1 MGAIDLYD
9 SDTGAALD
17 VAKECL
23 PTPKPNCARALTLGA
38 ASVASDRLEKGATTK
53 RLGKKEQAALM
64 VANSRIARQKLEGEL
79 FLIQDRMKTLMEQ
92 TRWYQK
98 AFDYALRGG
107 SHPGYPNWGTEV

>member
-1 MGAIDLYD
+1 
-9 SDTGAALD
+9 
-17 VAKECL
+17 
-23 PTPKPNCARALTLGA
+23 
-38 ASVASDRLEKGATTK
+38 
-53 RLGKKEQAALM
+53 M